1 MRTSAVVIPI
11 LAALL
16 IGAFGVV
23 LADSPPDVSPDSASA
38 IRYRSVAA
46 ALEDL
51 RSKPGVEVSDQGGW
65 TIVSDRSNS
74 TLWSFAPPGNAAY
87 PAVVKRT
94 AVTSNLAFTQ
104 WATALADDAT
114 LTAAL
119 LDRLLHHA
127 HIVQI
132 SGESY
137 RLKDRR
143 KAGGLKVTQ
152 RD

>member
-94 AVTSNLAFTQ
+94 AVTSKGGVELKMDVLCEASK
-104 WATALADDAT
+104 TACEKLVVNAE
-114 LTAAL
+114 
-119 LDRLLHHA
+119 
-127 HIVQI
+127 V
-132 SGESY
+132 
-137 RLKDRR
+137 
-143 KAGGLKVTQ
+143 KV
-152 RD
+152 DHP